1 MTPRAEI
8 YLSSALKNRSTA
20 NYCRSVALENE
31 ASRRPVSAE
40 LARKWW
46 DYYWEYR
53 AKAWGNLAIA
63 KQERL
68 AS

>member
-1 MTPRAEI
+1 MTPRGQI
-8 YLSSALKNRSTA
+8 YLSSARSRRNTA
-20 NYCRSVALENE
+20 NYCRRVAIENE
-31 ASRRPVSAE
+31 AKQRGE

-46 DYYWEYR
+46 DHYWEYR
-53 AKAWGNLAIA
+53 AKAWGNIATA

>member
-8 YLSSALKNRSTA
+8 YLSSAIKHRGTA
-20 NYCRSVALENE
+20 NYCRRVAIENE
-31 ASRRPVSAE
+31 AAKCAP

-53 AKAWGNLAIA
+53 AKAWGNIEIA
-63 KQERL
+63 RQERR